1 MKKRLITATVL
12 VSAAALLTLTA
23 AIAAPGVAGSASAT
37 MRLSQTAIAVGEP
50 AYSRVNVHARFSS
63 VDSVC
68 FQFTFVN
75 DLLDPGELL
84 RITPLD
90 ALPAES
96 GPGFQNV
103 GTASLTQRQLCL
115 QSAFQPDLV
124 ALFADGKEGGIELS
138 MDSGSVEISSVTVTV
153 TGTPR

>member
-1 MKKRLITATVL
+1 MKKRIITAIAV
-12 VSAAALLTLTA
+12 AAATALLTLAGAT
-23 AIAAPGVAGSASAT
+23 AAPGGAKDGTAT
-37 MRLSQTAIAVGEP
+37 MRLSQTVIAAGDP
-50 AYSRVNVHARFSS
+50 ATGRVNVHARFSS

-84 RITPLD
+84 RITPLG
-90 ALPAES
+90 ALPPES

-103 GTASLTQRQLCL
+103 GSTSQTQRLLCL
-115 QSAFQPDLV
+115 QSAFQPELV
-124 ALFADGKEGGIELS
+124 ALFADGKERGVELS
-138 MDSGSVEISSVTVTV
+138 TDAGSVEISSVTVSV